1 MSRRPLHWKWITCRA
16 AGRPV
21 NHAGA
26 LPEVCPPTDPDESMR
41 AAGERASTTRN
52 GDGTASKWV
61 CGPVGPVQVPA
72 EEVTA
77 FFYTRPR
84 EGTRLGSPAR
94 KYALGLS
101 PSVGRTEA
109 GEAAPY
115 SSRSP
120 AWRIR
125 LHLLGEDANFRTRPE
140 PHILGTY
147 GPVVVTMVLA
157 NVWTWV
163 FRHSAG

>member
-1 MSRRPLHWKWITCRA
+1 MGP
-16 AGRPV
+16 
-21 NHAGA
+21 
-26 LPEVCPPTDPDESMR
+26 PPTSLW
-41 AAGERASTTRN
+41 AGLT
-52 GDGTASKWV
+52 V
-61 CGPVGPVQVPA
+61 PVPA
-72 EEVTA
+72 VEVTA

-109 GEAAPY
+109 GEAARC

-125 LHLLGEDANFRTRPE
+125 LHLSPRTRTAA
-140 PHILGTY
+140 LAQNRTFW
-147 GPVVVTMVLA
+147 GPTAL
-157 NVWTWV
+157 
-163 FRHSAG
+163 SS